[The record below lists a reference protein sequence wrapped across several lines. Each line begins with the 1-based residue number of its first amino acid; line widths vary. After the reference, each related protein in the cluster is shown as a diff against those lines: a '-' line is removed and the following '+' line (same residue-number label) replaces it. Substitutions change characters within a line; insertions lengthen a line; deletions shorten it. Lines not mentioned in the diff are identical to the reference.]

1 MTENCFDVLGID
13 PTKDEN
19 IIKKAYRRL
28 LHTVNPEDD
37 AKGFQRLRSA
47 YEEACRYAR
56 KQERPHRKRASEQF
70 VEQCEALY
78 DDFFRRICPSEW
90 ETLFADP
97 VCVSLETEEE
107 VRRAFLTFL
116 MEHFHL
122 PDAVWQCV
130 DRTFDICGSRRTLRE
145 WLPEDFVDYL
155 CQAVRGEGLIN
166 YALFQEGAGE
176 SAKYDAYIDL
186 YCQLRQF
193 TDLGLMEQARDRL
206 RQLKE
211 TGVYHPYAEIEEA
224 RILLYEEQK
233 EEAGEIFIR
242 LGNQYPMEE
251 RIACC
256 YGQFLQME
264 DRWEEVGDL
273 YGRLLRSHPD
283 SLLAG
288 TGRAEQMLHAGE
300 YRQAR
305 EEILDLLE
313 HSPQDERLMK
323 DLTDANLFM
332 IEELCT
338 LREIRTLTQ
347 DEEMDLGWCY
357 YQNMRFD
364 EALAVL
370 DALEPDEDHLLD
382 YHNLKGRVYMTLDR
396 NEEALI
402 HLEPWLSELLRIR
415 PDGTKKTKRRLARL
429 GYACYMVGSAKAA
442 ILLAEEKSGGRKAA
456 GQAANALPEAAGKNA
471 EVLAEAT
478 GQAGTFADQ
487 EAYDAAFAEAMEYF
501 DRAIA
506 VETEESQ
513 IVSYYHTMADIY
525 RRRKDFGRVM
535 DACDQMLLRNPGY
548 YPAVLLRQEAAL
560 ALGMYQQTMDD
571 YQRAVHMYP
580 YYGRPYATLI
590 KMYFLF
596 GEYDK
601 AGEVLKDTEDKKI
614 ESDALVLLTARYR
627 AITAKSRDD
636 LKESLRMLDDLK
648 GKGWKYTSDLDEKE
662 WTEIDYRRGLILTDL
677 GRLSEARKAMEDSLA
692 AGGDDVSRLFG
703 YAAILMQME
712 EYDQAISWF
721 LKALTYVPDDVGILY
736 RIGWCYK
743 LKGEYEEALSYMKK
757 VLELDAGH
765 QGVRMVI
772 VELYERLARRKEDN
786 AYYHLALPYMQEQ
799 VKMYPE
805 EYYRMEMGLLYL
817 DMDAYEKA
825 LALFEQIIDEN
836 PESVFAYNNAGS
848 CYLSM
853 DRPEKAEPLFC
864 KAAEL
869 MKNEITPLPY
879 NNLAKCYRMMGN
891 YKKALACYEKNRK
904 LFPDDADIYLLLGDL
919 YRENEQYARAV
930 ATYEE
935 GMSKTEHPAP
945 LEMEMFR
952 TYGMKGDYD
961 RAVSLLGRLRKKY
974 PKDPVLYQLAGEVY
988 LFGFRRGREAA
999 GYLLEALRLCG
1010 QDENMECFRGSLYLL
1025 GRCRLFLGE
1034 EEEARRCFKEYITA
1048 CRGEDGC
1055 SRRYE
1060 EFYGERGRRKYRIGC
1075 AWFFLGRWE
1084 EAKQCFREMHTQ
1096 DCRCDGCVRTC
1107 CYEML
1112 LAEAMVLLARGEVF
1126 LAAEKYNMAAEQVP
1140 DDMEHRF
1147 EADQLREKI
1156 REESS

>member
-130 DRTFDICGSRRTLRE
+130 DRTFDICGGRRTLRE

-176 SAKYDAYIDL
+176 SAEYDAYIDL

-211 TGVYHPYAEIEEA
+211 TGIYHPYAEIEEA

-305 EEILDLLE
+305 EKILDLLE

-323 DLTDANLFM
+323 DLTDANVFL

-396 NEEALI
+396 NEEALV

-429 GYACYMVGSAKAA
+429 GYAC
-442 ILLAEEKSGGRKAA
+442 
-456 GQAANALPEAAGKNA
+456 
-471 EVLAEAT
+471 
-478 GQAGTFADQ
+478 
-487 EAYDAAFAEAMEYF
+487 
-501 DRAIA
+501 
-506 VETEESQ
+506 
-513 IVSYYHTMADIY
+513 
-525 RRRKDFGRVM
+525 
-535 DACDQMLLRNPGY
+535 
-548 YPAVLLRQEAAL
+548 
-560 ALGMYQQTMDD
+560 
-571 YQRAVHMYP
+571 
-580 YYGRPYATLI
+580 
-590 KMYFLF
+590 
-596 GEYDK
+596 
-601 AGEVLKDTEDKKI
+601 
-614 ESDALVLLTARYR
+614 
-627 AITAKSRDD
+627 
-636 LKESLRMLDDLK
+636 
-648 GKGWKYTSDLDEKE
+648 
-662 WTEIDYRRGLILTDL
+662 
-677 GRLSEARKAMEDSLA
+677 
-692 AGGDDVSRLFG
+692 
-703 YAAILMQME
+703 
-712 EYDQAISWF
+712 
-721 LKALTYVPDDVGILY
+721 
-736 RIGWCYK
+736 
-743 LKGEYEEALSYMKK
+743 
-757 VLELDAGH
+757 
-765 QGVRMVI
+765 
-772 VELYERLARRKEDN
+772 
-786 AYYHLALPYMQEQ
+786 
-799 VKMYPE
+799 
-805 EYYRMEMGLLYL
+805 
-817 DMDAYEKA
+817 
-825 LALFEQIIDEN
+825 
-836 PESVFAYNNAGS
+836 
-848 CYLSM
+848 
-853 DRPEKAEPLFC
+853 
-864 KAAEL
+864 
-869 MKNEITPLPY
+869 
-879 NNLAKCYRMMGN
+879 
-891 YKKALACYEKNRK
+891 
-904 LFPDDADIYLLLGDL
+904 
-919 YRENEQYARAV
+919 
-930 ATYEE
+930 
-935 GMSKTEHPAP
+935 
-945 LEMEMFR
+945 
-952 TYGMKGDYD
+952 
-961 RAVSLLGRLRKKY
+961 
-974 PKDPVLYQLAGEVY
+974 
-988 LFGFRRGREAA
+988 
-999 GYLLEALRLCG
+999 
-1010 QDENMECFRGSLYLL
+1010 
-1025 GRCRLFLGE
+1025 
-1034 EEEARRCFKEYITA
+1034 
-1048 CRGEDGC
+1048 
-1055 SRRYE
+1055 
-1060 EFYGERGRRKYRIGC
+1060 
-1075 AWFFLGRWE
+1075 
-1084 EAKQCFREMHTQ
+1084 
-1096 DCRCDGCVRTC
+1096 
-1107 CYEML
+1107 
-1112 LAEAMVLLARGEVF
+1112 
-1126 LAAEKYNMAAEQVP
+1126 
-1140 DDMEHRF
+1140 
-1147 EADQLREKI
+1147 
-1156 REESS
+1156 